1 MIIKMNRE
9 AGRETPIAIVI
20 GHHPNF
26 YLGSQCEGPYGRD
39 EYEIA
44 SASLGEVLR
53 VTASETWGD
62 AFLVPADAEI
72 VIEGL
77 VSADETDEEGPVGE
91 HTRYYKT
98 IRGGKIDKR
107 MDPVVKITAITYRE
121 NAIYLSNNMA
131 HADQG
136 FIGSLPKEAVIFERA
151 KSCCPGIRAV
161 YLTPGGVCR
170 YICYISLKQ
179 RVAGE
184 AKDAIMAAFI
194 SDWHIKFVVAVD
206 EDLDIFSDQEVL
218 WAIATRTQP
227 ARRFFVIP
235 DAAGASLDPTVSME
249 SSKPLT
255 SKMGIDATRPFGE
268 PFPEVCEV
276 PLELLGNMKLE
287 EYL

>member
-1 MIIKMNRE
+1 
-9 AGRETPIAIVI
+9 
-20 GHHPNF
+20 
-26 YLGSQCEGPYGRD
+26 
-39 EYEIA
+39 
-44 SASLGEVLR
+44 
-53 VTASETWGD
+53 
-62 AFLVPADAEI
+62 